1 MLDSKDGT
9 HKQFS
14 QKAIPQ
20 WLWFVA
26 NPKHNANDPDYSLAY
41 SLRFATS
48 QHAHNQHLQT
58 SAMHMQN
65 RIHKNKNV
73 KHKYY
78 FQSCFTIEPGK
89 IIQAKCNI
97 ANILSKRHIRIV
109 LINCQNSKLNTIKKQ
124 SKNKKTLKQQTGRR
138 KWKTVHVNV
147 ASLIILIRMYIYR
160 NMCIYEN
167 I

>member
-1 MLDSKDGT
+1 M
-9 HKQFS
+9 HKHFS
-14 QKAIPQ
+14 QSAIPQ
-20 WLWFVA
+20 WPWFVV
-26 NPKHNANDPDYSLAY
+26 NPEFNANDPDYSLAY
-41 SLRFATS
+41 LLCFTTS

-124 SKNKKTLKQQTGRR
+124 SKNKETLKQQTVQEKVEDGPRQR
-138 KWKTVHVNV
+138 CISHFSHMYVHV
-147 ASLIILIRMYIYR
+147 
-160 NMCIYEN
+160 
-167 I
+167 